1 MDVDRPRQRDALDLQ
16 FLIVDA
22 IGRET
27 GEQHPDQRDKADD
40 ESQPDHCLLGN
51 GKGAKTKKQ
60 RLGLPWQ
67 KHAATKA
74 GRGGI

>member
-1 MDVDRPRQRDALDLQ
+1 MEIDRPRQRDTLDLQ

-27 GEQHPDQRDKADD
+27 GEQNSDQRDKAND

-51 GKGAKTKKQ
+51 KKLMKSKKQ
-60 RLGLPWQ
+60 PSRPRRQ
-67 KHAATKA
+67 QPATAPA